1 MQRQRLKSEGG
12 TLRNLIANTLNVS
25 VNDVSMYSTLQLFVQ
40 RTNIN
45 IEAQQ
50 SGINSLPKYKNRNG
64 ALEMDFIYKTSF
76 LPLWFFASTRSVKK
90 CLSVDPLKIRVLDQA
105 SFEERNILVS

>member
-1 MQRQRLKSEGG
+1 MQRQRLISDGG
-12 TLRNLIANTLNVS
+12 TLRNLIVNKLNVS

-45 IEAQQ
+45 IEAQP

-90 CLSVDPLKIRVLDQA
+90 CLSVDPLKIQ
-105 SFEERNILVS
+105 SIGSGKF